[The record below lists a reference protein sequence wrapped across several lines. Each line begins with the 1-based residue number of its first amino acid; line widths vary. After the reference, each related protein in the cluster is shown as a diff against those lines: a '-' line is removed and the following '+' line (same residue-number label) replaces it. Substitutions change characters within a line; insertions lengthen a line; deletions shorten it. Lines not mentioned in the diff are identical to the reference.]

1 MSLKKAIQDL
11 INHSEQHQEGPVL
24 EKLPSCRECYPL
36 PDFEENDP
44 FVKFWQTYRI
54 INTQATYPSGRTKKA
69 YEALVGEVL
78 SAEDAPTEQ
87 KEISRIAALAKLVV
101 LSIEYTHEPNYR
113 ATDIAYGVV
122 AIIKKTYNYGNDQS
136 PVNAY
141 YQALRELR
149 ATREVETTSDT
160 ASVVGS
166 TTGASTL
173 DRAWFNIKNLWKGKK
188 KEEEPEER
196 YHTPPPSPSPTE
208 DPFREVP
215 LFPTFDTYE
224 KEGTTDKNLSSY
236 LPENLKEVLKNRE
249 RILKDRRTVKIGYTE
264 ETSEILKEFIQ
275 EDMTA
280 TEKALAAALKDIGT
294 ALHTIGAGPGPAPP
308 REYSTA
314 KANYYYGKAGEA
326 IEEWLAELDR
336 MIEANNVVDG
346 RKVAV
351 AAAHLRDAAAEWYE
365 ADKAN
370 INRYMDNNAGSFIR
384 RIKARFTSDAQK
396 DQWYAELHQLKQAL
410 GQSVDDYAN
419 KFQRLQR
426 KTDANGKTPIA
437 NVVRQF
443 LTGLNPT
450 MAPMVYATALVTLQ
464 AAIDTAKQYE
474 AGFMMTQPKT
484 SNYAETEVT
493 GQLEVLTATVQQ
505 LLRKKEEETYSRQN
519 NRNNNNCF
527 RCEESG
533 HFMRDCMSEK
543 VLATWN
549 PIRKQPNNFNRNA
562 NRTGS

>member
-11 INHSEQHQEGPVL
+11 MNHSERHQEGPVL
-24 EKLPSCRECYPL
+24 EKLPSCRECHLL
-36 PDFEENDP
+36 PDCKSTDS

-78 SAEDAPTEQ
+78 SAENAPTEQ

-101 LSIEYTHEPNYR
+101 LSIEYTHELNYR
-113 ATDIAYGVV
+113 ATDIAYRVV
-122 AIIKKTYNYGNDQS
+122 AIIKRTCNYENDQS

-141 YQALRELR
+141 YQVLRELR
-149 ATREVETTSDT
+149 ATREAETTSDT
-160 ASVVGS
+160 ASVAGS
-166 TTGASTL
+166 TVGTSTL

-196 YHTPPPSPSPTE
+196 YHTPPPPPSPTE
-208 DPFREVP
+208 DPFKEVP
-215 LFPTFDTYE
+215 LEAAFDGLDPTVGLYGFG
-224 KEGTTDKNLSSY
+224 KKGTTSKNLASY
-236 LPENLKEVLKNRE
+236 LPENLREVLENRE
-249 RILKDRRTVKIGYTE
+249 RILRDKRVIKLGYNE
-264 ETSEILKEFIQ
+264 ETSEILQELLR

-294 ALHTIGAGPGPAPP
+294 ALHTIGAGPGPAPA

-314 KANYYYGKAGEA
+314 KANYYYGKAEED

-336 MIEANNVVDG
+336 MIEANNVADG

-365 ADKAN
+365 TDKAN
-370 INRYMDNNAGSFIR
+370 ITRYTDNNARSFIR
-384 RIKARFTSDAQK
+384 RIRARFTSDAQK
-396 DQWYAELHQLKQAL
+396 DQWYAELHQLKQTL

-426 KTDANGKTPIA
+426 KTDANGRTPIA

-443 LTGLNPT
+443 LIGLNLT
-450 MAPMVYATALVTLQ
+450 IAPMVYAIASAILQ
-464 AAIDTAKQYE
+464 AAIDTANQYE

-505 LLRKKEEETYSRQN
+505 LLRKKEEEAYPRPNSN
-519 NRNNNNCF
+519 NRNNNCF
-527 RCEESG
+527 RCGEPG
-533 HFMRDCMSEK
+533 HFSRNCMSEK
-543 VLATWN
+543 VLAT
-549 PIRKQPNNFNRNA
+549 
-562 NRTGS
+562 